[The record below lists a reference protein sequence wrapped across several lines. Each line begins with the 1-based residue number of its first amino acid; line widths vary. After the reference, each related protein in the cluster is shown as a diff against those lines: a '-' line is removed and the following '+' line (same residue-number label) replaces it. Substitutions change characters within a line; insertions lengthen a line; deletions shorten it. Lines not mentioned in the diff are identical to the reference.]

1 MHRRTV
7 RHKRRSGSLV
17 SSDEEEVVKK
27 VGRFYADV
35 VNPKTGKK
43 ERTLLAKFDPDIQD
57 VNAMRGSLRM
67 YKDLE
72 YEETEE

>member
-1 MHRRTV
+1 MPLRQSQRQVGHLRSRTKDQS
-7 RHKRRSGSLV
+7 R
-17 SSDEEEVVKK
+17 KK

-57 VNAMRGSLRM
+57 ADSVRDALRM

-72 YEETEE
+72 YEEKEE